1 MRIDKLLSQLKY
13 GSRTEV
19 KEMIKDK
26 RIMINGLIC
35 TNAGS
40 NVDPNHDHISV
51 DQEIIFYK
59 DSIDLMIYKPKGYL
73 SAHHDIVHPC
83 IMELINPPYNRF
95 DFSMAGRLDLDAEG
109 LMILS
114 TDGMFTHQ
122 ITHPKYHLKKVYE
135 VELDQSFTKPNHM
148 LNGLW
153 IKDGKNEPYFA
164 KALEIS
170 YEEKYVTLTIDE
182 GKFHQVKRMFE
193 ALGYL
198 VVSLKRISIGNL
210 NLKNL
215 KPGEYQTFE
224 RNELYD

>member
-35 TNAGS
+35 TDAGF
-40 NVDPNHDHISV
+40 NINPNHDQISV

-59 DSIDLMIYKPKGYL
+59 DPIDLMIYKPKGFL

-83 IMELINPPYNRF
+83 IMELIKPPYDRF

-114 TDGMFTHQ
+114 TDGIFTHQ

-135 VELDQSFTKPNHM
+135 VELDQPFTKPKHL

-170 YEEKYVTLTIDE
+170 YEEKYVKLTIDE

-198 VVSLKRISIGNL
+198 VISLKRISIGNL